1 MKTLTFN
8 VEFKLEVPLV
18 RDKFGKINP
27 ANLVA
32 PYIEDYMKEM
42 QLASAMVRHWG
53 DNLEDAKFDPKD
65 FELTD
70 IQKAAEKNADGWVN
84 SKAYQ
89 DRVEKQKEQHD
100 KWLIEQNRQC
110 RELYNMRYEDFRS
123 LTFEQ
128 MQKKREECDVIW
140 LDGKFVKRCWLNR
153 IAHD

>member
-8 VEFKLEVPLV
+8 VGFKLEVPLV

-53 DNLEDAKFDPKD
+53 DNLEDSKFDPKD

-70 IQKAAEKNADGWVN
+70 IQKEIQKEAEKNAYEWVN
-84 SKAYQ
+84 SKIYQ

-123 LTFEQ
+123 LTFEK
-128 MQKKREECDVIW
+128 MQRKREECNVIW
-140 LDGKFVKRCWLNR
+140 EDGKWVKRNN
-153 IAHD
+153 